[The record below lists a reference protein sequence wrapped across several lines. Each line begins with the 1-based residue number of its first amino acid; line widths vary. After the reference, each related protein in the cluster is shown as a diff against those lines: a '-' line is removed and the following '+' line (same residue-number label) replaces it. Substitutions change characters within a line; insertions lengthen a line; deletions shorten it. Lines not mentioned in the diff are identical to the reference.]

1 MSPTNRFT
9 TSAIINSNTPGIEY
23 RIIDSH
29 DITNTQ
35 IIVSKTI
42 RGERYSYNFNG
53 DVEDATME
61 LTYGMNKLFDL
72 PIGSYK
78 RTISPDCSYINI
90 FPSDESETSVP
101 ETREAWPVN
110 NDSNS
115 NSSHNSQVIRTNDV
129 FAIVE
134 N

>member
-1 MSPTNRFT
+1 MAPYPTT
-9 TSAIINSNTPGIEY
+9 AIINFNTPGIEY
-23 RIIDSH
+23 KIIEAEG
-29 DITNTQ
+29 ITNTQ
-35 IIVSKTI
+35 IIVRKI
-42 RGERYSYNFNG
+42 IDGERYVYNFNG
-53 DVEDATME
+53 DVEEGKME
-61 LTYGMNKLFDL
+61 LTYGLNKLFNL
-72 PIGSYK
+72 PRGSYK
-78 RTISPDCSYINI
+78 RVIAPDCSYINI